1 MRSAGLEGTAWNDF
15 FWDVQEQLPA
25 MTFVGYTDAGGHAY
39 SHLEQNEY
47 TGLIEQYRQVQY
59 NNLFG
64 GVDRREQYFSLK

>member
-1 MRSAGLEGTAWNDF
+1 
-15 FWDVQEQLPA
+15 
-25 MTFVGYTDAGGHAY
+25 MTFVGYTDAGGRAY

>member
-1 MRSAGLEGTAWNDF
+1 
-15 FWDVQEQLPA
+15 

-39 SHLEQNEY
+39 SHLERNEY